1 MPKQILS
8 LKSKF
13 NDFLQTYI
21 IFLMTRLFVIFIKE
35 DIFLQEYMEMELKT
49 FFIIFEECFKWEKQN
64 IAIITFKQASI
75 THRYIILLS

>member
-13 NDFLQTYI
+13 NDFLQTFI

-35 DIFLQEYMEMELKT
+35 DIFLQEYMEMELKI
-49 FFIIFEECFKWEKQN
+49 FFIIFEECFKWEK
-64 IAIITFKQASI
+64 
-75 THRYIILLS
+75 

>member
-21 IFLMTRLFVIFIKE
+21 IFLMMRLFVIFIKE
-35 DIFLQEYMEMELKT
+35 DIFLQEMELKI
-49 FFIIFEECFKWEKQN
+49 FFIIFEECFKWEK
-64 IAIITFKQASI
+64 
-75 THRYIILLS
+75 